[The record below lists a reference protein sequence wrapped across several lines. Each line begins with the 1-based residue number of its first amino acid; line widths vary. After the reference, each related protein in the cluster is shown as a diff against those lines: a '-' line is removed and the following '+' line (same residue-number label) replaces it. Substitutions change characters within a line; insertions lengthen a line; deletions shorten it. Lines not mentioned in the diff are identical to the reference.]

1 MTIPLTLQQ
10 ALDVAEKARTLCPAL
25 RIMVAKQDGLE
36 HADLAYSALI
46 LITDQLRDAETYIQA
61 LETQNDRLIQLITQL
76 NNPTSTPT
84 PAFEV
89 RFQTDTAT
97 FYANQNQIIDMV
109 TDEIVGA
116 LQEPVTDFPV

>member
-1 MTIPLTLQQ
+1 VGRVTIPLTLQQ

-25 RIMVAKQDGLE
+25 WIMVAKQDGLE

-76 NNPTSTPT
+76 NE